1 MRIILATLRC
11 EKDCK
16 TECLSLFVV
25 VYNCVFALSGM
36 TQQKWEGKTFSD
48 HSFFTMKVPASVAA
62 VSCLCPLVV
71 FLCVVYQ
78 SCYGTRVSLNPLTN
92 PSPDLDANPWLKSP
106 PEPTTFP
113 ISSPEKP
120 PLQSSHFSTF
130 STSSQKSQLK
140 PRFGTMSNLT
150 DNHRSNKIFSSTL
163 TQATSSS
170 NTGVKL
176 QPMTKQ
182 SSNSKQRAN
191 PKPSVGSLL
200 QPKPKVSAKSA
211 TKLSSVSGPYQRSN
225 SSGTMN
231 PNTYSNVSL
240 ASLSGFKSPKL
251 RPSSQPGIDA
261 KSKIFN
267 LYSRSSIR
275 AHRNQTKL
283 LEIYKDS
290 HHQPKRGW
298 IWNQFFVLEGHI
310 GPDPQYVGKVRYI
323 YSFFACSHFRFT
335 FFFLFG
341 PCI

>member
-1 MRIILATLRC
+1 
-11 EKDCK
+11 
-16 TECLSLFVV
+16 
-25 VYNCVFALSGM
+25 
-36 TQQKWEGKTFSD
+36 
-48 HSFFTMKVPASVAA
+48 MKVPARVAA

-71 FLCVVYQ
+71 FLCVVCR
-78 SCYGTRVSLNPLTN
+78 SCYGIRVSLSPLTN

-106 PEPTTFP
+106 PEPTTLP

-140 PRFGTMSNLT
+140 PRFGTVSNLT
-150 DNHRSNKIFSSTL
+150 DDSRSN
-163 TQATSSS
+163 QATSSS

-182 SSNSKQRAN
+182 NSNSKQRAN
-191 PKPSVGSLL
+191 PKPRAGSLL
-200 QPKPKVSAKSA
+200 QPKLKVSAKSA
-211 TKLSSVSGPYQRSN
+211 TKLSSVSGPYQRSS

-231 PNTYSNVSL
+231 PSTYSNVSL
-240 ASLSGFKSPKL
+240 ASLSGYKSPKL

-310 GPDPQYVGKVRYI
+310 GPDPQYVGKVRY
-323 YSFFACSHFRFT
+323 YLLRFT
-335 FFFLFG
+335 NKDHIIEECLDSL
-341 PCI
+341 